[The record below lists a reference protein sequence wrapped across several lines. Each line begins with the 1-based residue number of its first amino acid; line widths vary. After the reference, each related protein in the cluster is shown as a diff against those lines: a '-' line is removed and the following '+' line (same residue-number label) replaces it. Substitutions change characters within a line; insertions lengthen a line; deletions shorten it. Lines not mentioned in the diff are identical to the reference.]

1 MENASKALIIA
12 SGILIAILIISLL
25 VTGWNK
31 ITDYSRVHEEI
42 ETEEQITNFNKE
54 FESYNK
60 RVVRGYELISLE
72 NLVYDTNTRYTSSN
86 GFKKLE
92 LYIKFLKGTTLVETL
107 TFDTEKNKTDD
118 KMKKQITESYIDI
131 QTYRSYYDDAL
142 GKNQDL
148 SKIYKESYFQCD
160 KMVYDGEN
168 EEDEGKGS
176 ARIQKMYFTQIEK
189 KNNI

>member
-12 SGILIAILIISLL
+12 SGILIAILITSLL

-31 ITDYSRVHEEI
+31 ITDYSKVQEEVQ
-42 ETEEQITNFNKE
+42 TAEQITNFNKE

-72 NLVYDTNTRYTSSN
+72 NLVDDTNIRYSTVN
-86 GFKKLE
+86 GFEKLE

-107 TFDTEKNKTDD
+107 TYDMSKKKTDD

-131 QTYRSYYDDAL
+131 ENYRFYYDKAL
-142 GKNQDL
+142 GDNPDL
-148 SKIYKESYFQCD
+148 AKIYKESYFQCD
-160 KMVYDGEN
+160 KMVYNGEN
-168 EEDEGKGS
+168 EEDNGKGS

-189 KNNI
+189 K